1 MERAVSHRNGLPHD
15 SEESFKRV
23 ASTSRRRVLDT
34 SHQCVDSESS
44 SGSNNS
50 SRTDPKRSSSRL
62 SIFVSNSS

>member
-1 MERAVSHRNGLPHD
+1 
-15 SEESFKRV
+15 V
-23 ASTSRRRVLDT
+23 ASTSPSRVLDN
-34 SHQCVDSESS
+34 SHQCVDSESSSSS